1 MELTVTEV
9 FLEKSY
15 KVPGLCVRV
24 WLPSPRLLSFFYSSL
39 FFSALI
45 SSCLSFTLLRSSS
58 LFSYLF
64 YFFFFSFFSLLSLSL
79 RLPVSLCLP
88 LSPSVSLC
96 LPLSLSLS
104 FFLSSLSLLS
114 FSPLFLS
121 SLSLLSLS
129 LSFSP
134 LFLSLSFPFPVSL
147 RAHSTQCP
155 CDEVCFWAV
164 NIGGRSGI
172 ASVLVRPLCMRRPAF
187 HHAQAN
193 VKTQGQELKIL
204 DLQPL
209 VAACK
214 AETSAYVRQGDGVLA
229 VALKS
234 LCAPLQRRGNRG
246 GSEWLLEEFARQV
259 HVQQVTRNSYTAK
272 YSIGDAWQCSLKV
285 LPPSLNQVVQIVQGL
300 SSTFPMQL

>member
-1 MELTVTEV
+1 M
-9 FLEKSY
+9 
-15 KVPGLCVRV
+15 R
-24 WLPSPRLLSFFYSSL
+24 
-39 FFSALI
+39 
-45 SSCLSFTLLRSSS
+45 
-58 LFSYLF
+58 
-64 YFFFFSFFSLLSLSL
+64 
-79 RLPVSLCLP
+79 
-88 LSPSVSLC
+88 SPS
-96 LPLSLSLS
+96 
-104 FFLSSLSLLS
+104 
-114 FSPLFLS
+114 
-121 SLSLLSLS
+121 
-129 LSFSP
+129 
-134 LFLSLSFPFPVSL
+134 
-147 RAHSTQCP
+147 
-155 CDEVCFWAV
+155 
-164 NIGGRSGI
+164 
-172 ASVLVRPLCMRRPAF
+172 F

>member
-1 MELTVTEV
+1 M
-9 FLEKSY
+9 
-15 KVPGLCVRV
+15 CVRV
-24 WLPSPRLLSFFYSSL
+24 ATLPPSSSLFFLFFSLLLCSYLFLPLLHSSSL
-39 FFSALI
+39 FFSLFV
-45 SSCLSFTLLRSSS
+45 SFLFLL
-58 LFSYLF
+58 
-64 YFFFFSFFSLLSLSL
+64 FFFFLSSLSLSASPC
-79 RLPVSLCLP
+79 LPLSPSVSLCLP

-104 FFLSSLSLLS
+104 FFLLSLFLSSLSLLS
-114 FSPLFLS
+114 FSPLSLS
-121 SLSLLSLS
+121 SFLS

-172 ASVLVRPLCMRRPAF
+172 ASVLVRPLCMRRPSF

-214 AETSAYVRQGDGVLA
+214 AETSAYVRQGVGVLA